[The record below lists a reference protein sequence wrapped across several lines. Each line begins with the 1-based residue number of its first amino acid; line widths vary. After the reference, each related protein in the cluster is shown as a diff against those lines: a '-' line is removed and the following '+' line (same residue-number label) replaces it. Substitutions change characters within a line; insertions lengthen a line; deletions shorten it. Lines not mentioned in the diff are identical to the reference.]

1 MKIKKLMKLLISTVI
16 LIPLLFIS
24 CNNSSKKITISD
36 DTQSEVALEESEVLA
51 AVTNGEKL
59 IDEGNFEEAK
69 EEFIKAITLDKTN
82 KEMYLRIK
90 DKYLSVDKT
99 DEAYYFIKT
108 AVTNNVDVENMK
120 SVLKD
125 ISNKFEK
132 INIQT
137 SVYQNSNYSLPQQ
150 VITMISG
157 EQVNIPVSWEN
168 QVVDTANVGTF
179 TFQGYN
185 EDYGRNITVELT
197 VLENV
202 YDKQIGSIKKIYTSN
217 GKTYIDVDLVEFYT
231 GTEAVTKALE
241 DNAPVDY
248 TEDNIPYRIPGY
260 YIRNNY
266 STITTYEVSNSSNFK
281 LLKHD
286 LQRLGY
292 DIDTSGTFDITIDA
306 SLDDFKSY
314 IELANKNYEISFTDF
329 GAPYPHRETLCWI
342 ELKNNSAYSIYRKY
356 TS

>member
-1 MKIKKLMKLLISTVI
+1 MKRKKLIKLLISTVV
-16 LIPLLFIS
+16 LVPLLFIS

-36 DTQSEVALEESEVLA
+36 DTQSEVALEESEVLTA
-51 AVTNGEKL
+51 ITDGEKL
-59 IDEGNFEEAK
+59 IDEGKFEEAK

-137 SVYQNSNYSLPQQ
+137 SVYQNENYSLPQE

-168 QVVDTANVGTF
+168 QVVDTANIGTF
-179 TFQGYN
+179 NFQGYN
-185 EDYGRNITVELT
+185 EEYGRNIILELT

-202 YDKQIGSIKKIYTSN
+202 YDKQIGSINKIYTSN

-231 GTEAVTKALE
+231 GEEALAEAKK
-241 DNAPVDY
+241 DNAAAYDETTGEYFLPFG
-248 TEDNIPYRIPGY
+248 N

-266 STITTYEVSNSSNFK
+266 SAITTYEVSKDSIYQLYFLD
-281 LLKHD
+281 LLA
-286 LQRLGY
+286 LGY
-292 DIDTSGTFDITIDA
+292 GSESQVQEIHTVSYEI
-306 SLDDFKSY
+306 FKSY
-314 IELANKNYEISFTDF
+314 IDMMYKMQVDYGHVVDGEIESSKT
-329 GAPYPHRETLCWI
+329 TLCWI
-342 ELKNNSAYSIYRKY
+342 ELKNDKVQSIYRKY
-356 TS
+356 AF

>member
-1 MKIKKLMKLLISTVI
+1 MKRKKLMKLLISTVV
-16 LIPLLFIS
+16 LVPLLFIS

-36 DTQSEVALEESEVLA
+36 DTQSEVALEESEVLTA
-51 AVTNGEKL
+51 ITDGEKL
-59 IDEGNFEEAK
+59 IDEGKFEEAK

-99 DEAYYFIKT
+99 DEAYYFIKN

-137 SVYQNSNYSLPQQ
+137 SIYQNGNYSLPQQ
-150 VITMISG
+150 VTTMISG
-157 EQVNIPVSWEN
+157 DQVNIPVSWEN
-168 QVVDTANVGTF
+168 QVVDTANIGTF

-185 EDYGRNITVELT
+185 EEYGRSITVELT

-202 YDKQIGSIKKIYTSN
+202 YDKQIGNITKIYTSN
-217 GKTYIDVDLVEFYT
+217 GKTYIDVDLIEFYT
-231 GTEAVTKALE
+231 GDEALAEAKK
-241 DNAPVDY
+241 DNVAPYDEKTGEY
-248 TEDNIPYRIPGY
+248 FLPFGN

-266 STITTYEVSNSSNFK
+266 STITTYEVSKDCIYQLYF
-281 LLKHD
+281 LD
-286 LQRLGY
+286 LFALGY
-292 DIDTSGTFDITIDA
+292 DSEAQIPEFNTVSYET
-306 SLDDFKSY
+306 FKSY
-314 IELANKNYEISFTDF
+314 IDMRYKMQVDF
-329 GAPYPHRETLCWI
+329 GHIVDGEIESTGATLSWI
-342 ELKNNSAYSIYRKY
+342 ELKNNTAQSIYRRY
-356 TS
+356 AFL

>member
-1 MKIKKLMKLLISTVI
+1 MKRKKLMKLLISTVV
-16 LIPLLFIS
+16 LVPLLFIS

-36 DTQSEVALEESEVLA
+36 DTQSEVALEESEVLTA
-51 AVTNGEKL
+51 ITDGEKL
-59 IDEGNFEEAK
+59 IDEGKFEEAK

-137 SVYQNSNYSLPQQ
+137 SIYQNGNYSLPQQ
-150 VITMISG
+150 VTTMISG

-168 QVVDTANVGTF
+168 QTVDTANIGTF

-185 EDYGRNITVELT
+185 EEYGRNITVELT
-197 VLENV
+197 VLENI
-202 YDKQIGSIKKIYTSN
+202 YERQYGFLKNIKTEN
-217 GKTYIDVDLVEFYT
+217 GKTYIYVDLIELYI
-231 GTEAVTKALE
+231 GDEALPEAIKDNKA
-241 DNAPVDY
+241 
-248 TEDNIPYRIPGY
+248 GY
-260 YIRNNY
+260 DEEKKRYFLPDPIYIRNNY
-266 STITTYEVSNSSNFK
+266 DTISTYPVDSTASYYLCAHNFPEKPGLLSQDEVPV
-281 LLKHD
+281 
-286 LQRLGY
+286 
-292 DIDTSGTFDITIDA
+292 
-306 SLDDFKSY
+306 SLDEFSLINDKYLNDSKYGLLVWFDM
-314 IELANKNYEISFTDF
+314 KNGTVTKISQQFR
-329 GAPYPHRETLCWI
+329 P
-342 ELKNNSAYSIYRKY
+342 
-356 TS
+356 

>member
-1 MKIKKLMKLLISTVI
+1 MIRKKMMKLLISTVI

-36 DTQSEVALEESEVLA
+36 DTQNEVALEESEVLTA
-51 AVTNGEKL
+51 ITNGEKL
-59 IDEGNFEEAK
+59 IDEGKFEEAK
-69 EEFIKAITLDKTN
+69 EEFIKAINLDKTN

-125 ISNKFEK
+125 ISDKFEK

-150 VITMISG
+150 VTTMISG
-157 EQVNIPVSWEN
+157 EQVSIPVSWEN
-168 QVVDTANVGTF
+168 QTVDTANIGTF

-185 EDYGRNITVELT
+185 EEYGRSITVELT

-202 YDKQIGSIKKIYTSN
+202 YERQYGFLKNIKTEN
-217 GKTYIDVDLVEFYT
+217 GKTYIYVDLIELYI
-231 GTEAVTKALE
+231 GDEALPEAIKDNKA
-241 DNAPVDY
+241 
-248 TEDNIPYRIPGY
+248 GY
-260 YIRNNY
+260 DEEKKRYFLPDPIYIRNNY
-266 STITTYEVSNSSNFK
+266 DTISTYLVDNNTSYYLCAHNFFPEKMELKAGDEIPVSLDEFSLTNTKYLDNNSKYGLMVWFDIKNGTITK
-281 LLKHD
+281 
-286 LQRLGY
+286 
-292 DIDTSGTFDITIDA
+292 
-306 SLDDFKSY
+306 
-314 IELANKNYEISFTDF
+314 ISQQ
-329 GAPYPHRETLCWI
+329 
-342 ELKNNSAYSIYRKY
+342 YRP
-356 TS
+356 

>member
-1 MKIKKLMKLLISTVI
+1 MQRKKLIKLLISTVI
-16 LIPLLFIS
+16 LVPLLFIS

-36 DTQSEVALEESEVLA
+36 DTQSEVALEESEILA
-51 AVTNGEKL
+51 AVTDGEKL
-59 IDEGNFEEAK
+59 IDEGKFEEAK
-69 EEFIKAITLDKTN
+69 EEFIKAINLDKTN

-157 EQVNIPVSWEN
+157 EQVNIPVSWGN
-168 QVVDTANVGTF
+168 QPVDTANVGTF

-185 EDYGRNITVELT
+185 EDYGRSITVELT

-202 YDKQIGSIKKIYTSN
+202 YDKQIGSINKIYTSN

-231 GTEAVTKALE
+231 GEEALGEAKK
-241 DNAPVDY
+241 DNAAAYDETTGEYFLPFG
-248 TEDNIPYRIPGY
+248 N

-266 STITTYEVSNSSNFK
+266 STITTYEVSKDSIYQLYFLD
-281 LLKHD
+281 LLA
-286 LQRLGY
+286 LGY
-292 DIDTSGTFDITIDA
+292 GSESQVQELHTVSYET
-306 SLDDFKSY
+306 FKSY
-314 IELANKNYEISFTDF
+314 IDMMYKMQVDYGHVVDGEIESSKT
-329 GAPYPHRETLCWI
+329 TLCWI
-342 ELKNNSAYSIYRKY
+342 ELKNNKVQSIYRKY
-356 TS
+356 AF

>member
-1 MKIKKLMKLLISTVI
+1 MIRKKMMKLLISTVI

-36 DTQSEVALEESEVLA
+36 DTQNEVALEESEVLTA
-51 AVTNGEKL
+51 ITNGEKL
-59 IDEGNFEEAK
+59 IDEGKFEEAK
-69 EEFIKAITLDKTN
+69 EEFIKAINLDKTN

-125 ISNKFEK
+125 ISDKFEK

-150 VITMISG
+150 VTTMISG
-157 EQVNIPVSWEN
+157 EQVSIPVSWEN
-168 QVVDTANVGTF
+168 QTVDTANIGTF

-185 EDYGRNITVELT
+185 EEYGRSITVELT

-202 YDKQIGSIKKIYTSN
+202 YDKQIGSINKIYTSN
-217 GKTYIDVDLVEFYT
+217 GKTYIDIDLVEFYT
-231 GTEAVTKALE
+231 GDEALAEAKK
-241 DNAPVDY
+241 DNAAAYDEKTGEYFLPFG
-248 TEDNIPYRIPGY
+248 N

-266 STITTYEVSNSSNFK
+266 STITTYEVSKDCIYQLYFLD
-281 LLKHD
+281 LLALSYGSESQVQELHTVS
-286 LQRLGY
+286 Y
-292 DIDTSGTFDITIDA
+292 ET
-306 SLDDFKSY
+306 FKSY
-314 IELANKNYEISFTDF
+314 IDMMYKMQVDYGHVVDGEIESSKT
-329 GAPYPHRETLCWI
+329 TLCWI
-342 ELKNNSAYSIYRKY
+342 EIKNDKVQSIYRKY
-356 TS
+356 AF

>member
-1 MKIKKLMKLLISTVI
+1 MKRKKLKKLLISTVI
-16 LIPLLFIS
+16 LVPLLFIS

-36 DTQSEVALEESEVLA
+36 DTQSEVALEESEVLSA
-51 AVTNGEKL
+51 ITDGEKL
-59 IDEGNFEEAK
+59 IDEGKFEEAK

-137 SVYQNSNYSLPQQ
+137 SIYQNGNYSLPKE
-150 VITMISG
+150 VTTMISG
-157 EQVNIPVSWEN
+157 DQVNIPVSWET
-168 QVVDTANVGTF
+168 QTVDTANIGTF
-179 TFQGYN
+179 IFQGYN
-185 EDYGRNITVELT
+185 EEYGRNITVELT

-202 YDKQIGSIKKIYTSN
+202 YDKQIGSINKIYTSN

-231 GTEAVTKALE
+231 GEEALAEAKK
-241 DNAPVDY
+241 DNAAAYDETTGEYFLPFS
-248 TEDNIPYRIPGY
+248 N

-266 STITTYEVSNSSNFK
+266 STITTYEVSKDSIYQLYFLD
-281 LLKHD
+281 LLA
-286 LQRLGY
+286 LGY
-292 DIDTSGTFDITIDA
+292 GSESQVQELHTVSYET
-306 SLDDFKSY
+306 FKSY
-314 IELANKNYEISFTDF
+314 IDMMYKMQVDYGHVVDEEIESSKT
-329 GAPYPHRETLCWI
+329 TLCWI
-342 ELKNNSAYSIYRKY
+342 EIKNDKVQSIYRKY
-356 TS
+356 AF